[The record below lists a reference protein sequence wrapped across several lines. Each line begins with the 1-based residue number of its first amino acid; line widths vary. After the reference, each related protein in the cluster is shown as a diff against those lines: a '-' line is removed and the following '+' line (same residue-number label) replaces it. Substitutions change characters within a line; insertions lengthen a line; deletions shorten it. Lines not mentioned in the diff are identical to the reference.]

1 MCVWAQNSERM
12 LCRFERLMHEIFSQQ
27 KVEKNVLNLRI
38 SGVDKGVLAPDR
50 QYILSKGQKTWVKG

>member
-1 MCVWAQNSERM
+1 M
-12 LCRFERLMHEIFSQQ
+12 LCKNKAASAHQQYIEIFSQQ